1 MPEDNVKDS
10 NEVTTDNKRTVAYSM
25 KLVNGVYSKLIEQFT
40 KQIKDIEIDEYV
52 MGWNDAFKAVVKM
65 IESCK
70 YTKEDYLNTIKEGD
84 EADETATDSVQV

>member
-1 MPEDNVKDS
+1 VPEDNVKDS
-10 NEVTTDNKRTVAYSM
+10 KLEVEGNNRTIAYSM

-52 MGWNDAFKAVVKM
+52 MGWNDAFNAVVKM

-70 YTKEDYLNTIKEGD
+70 YTKEDYLNLINEGD
-84 EADETATDSVQV
+84 EADG